1 MANKAAVLE
10 QQVQMFTAQISE
22 NENREKSV
30 IKQHEAVVQALMT
43 SNYEIEQEKE
53 IQVDRVL

>member
-1 MANKAAVLE
+1 
-10 QQVQMFTAQISE
+10 MFTAQISE